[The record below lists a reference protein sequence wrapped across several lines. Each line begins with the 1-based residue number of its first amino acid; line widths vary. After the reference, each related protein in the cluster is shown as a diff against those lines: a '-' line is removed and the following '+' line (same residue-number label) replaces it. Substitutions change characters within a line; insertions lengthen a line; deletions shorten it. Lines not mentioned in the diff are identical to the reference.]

1 MSIFCIFISFLGNNS
16 HYLYVKNIITFLY
29 YYLMSKPIIQEVD
42 SFVRMPNAKNKEFWN
57 NKRIEHLRELALTG
71 RSAYLWE
78 DHSDSFRILDR
89 LAFSNIDPL
98 ESNKNFLSNRDD
110 ISLINEIS
118 SLTTLAYGRIKLSA
132 PLYLGDM
139 SFGALSGIPNIALAR
154 ASDATGVINGTG
166 EGGLH
171 PDVAAC
177 KQITVQWASGRFGV
191 DIDVLKTGQGIVI
204 KVGQG
209 AKPGIGGH
217 LPGSKVTGPISRARR
232 IPVGK
237 DAVSP
242 APHHDIYSIEDL
254 GQRIW
259 ALKEATGKPV
269 FVKVGC
275 TNYVPYIASGI
286 ASMGADGIIID
297 GAGAGTG
304 AAPAVVRDNVGL
316 PIDLAVSWVDRILT
330 QQNLR
335 QGFSV
340 IAAGTVSNAEDTAK
354 LLALGADCVSTGTA
368 TLVGLGCLMVHKCHI
383 GFCPAL
389 LTNKLVDDP
398 TKVLSLDKSVEWTS
412 NLIYGWIEEFKWI
425 LKELNLKS
433 ASELVGRRD
442 LLRGHNMNDETG
454 AVLGVKIDN
463 SEKTLIG
470 KSPSQSFVQD
480 DNYWTSILQSE
491 LRELSG
497 SAGRSPGE
505 AVITSMG
512 SISAPF
518 VDTPRSVCDWLR
530 VDGAQ
535 VTRPSI
541 DPYREEI
548 ETCSY
553 LASGQIRLSSPMFF
567 GRLFEKGIIRDIFSE
582 VAYSLGLLFDSQ
594 NLSLQNNTF
603 NSSLIIDHSEFIS
616 NPRSNISAITIN
628 YDEVDS
634 LEQLIDKNIP
644 VFIRLP
650 SKEKTIESIKSI
662 LNYNISGFIIDW
674 DMNNDKTTIDLAII
688 TSEIDKLLRN
698 TQIDNTPARSK
709 LNLLVEGSRVRG
721 AADIFKL
728 IGLGADAVGI
738 SKSALISLNYDPN
751 KNDKFDRDKAREKL
765 EYFILGLQKEL
776 KLLAGAAGISS
787 IQNSLTGNRELF
799 RSLDLDPEIRQRL
812 DIKPGGAP

>member
-1 MSIFCIFISFLGNNS
+1 
-16 HYLYVKNIITFLY
+16 
-29 YYLMSKPIIQEVD
+29 MSKPIQEVE
-42 SFVRMPNAKNKEFWN
+42 SFVKMPKPKQKEFWDAR
-57 NKRIEHLRELALTG
+57 RIEHLRELALTG
-71 RSAYLWE
+71 KAAYLWE
-78 DHSDSFRILDR
+78 NHSDSSRVLDR
-89 LAFSNIDPL
+89 LAFSDIDPL
-98 ESNKNFLSNRDD
+98 KSNENFKEIRDNS
-110 ISLINEIS
+110 SLIENIDTS
-118 SLTTLAYGRIKLSA
+118 TKLAFGRIGISA

-177 KQITVQWASGRFGV
+177 KNITVQWASGRFGV
-191 DIDVLKTGQGIVI
+191 DLDVLKTGQGIVI

-232 IPVGK
+232 IPIGK

-269 FVKVGC
+269 FVKIGC
-275 TNYVPYIASGI
+275 TNYVPYIASGV

-297 GAGAGTG
+297 GSGAGTG
-304 AAPAVVRDNVGL
+304 AAPSVVRDNVGL
-316 PIDLAVSWVDRILT
+316 PIDLVVSWVDRILT

-335 QGFSV
+335 NGFSV
-340 IAAGTVSNAEDTAK
+340 IAAGAVSNAEDTAK

-412 NLIYGWIEEFKWI
+412 KMIFGWIEEFKWI
-425 LKELNLKS
+425 LRELNLNS

-442 LLRGHNMNDETG
+442 LLRGYDMYEET
-454 AVLGVKIDN
+454 ADILGVELDHSSKSLVGPKPVQKHV
-463 SEKTLIG
+463 SE
-470 KSPSQSFVQD
+470 D
-480 DNYWTSILQSE
+480 EYWTPILQGE

-497 SAGRSPGE
+497 SAGRNPGE

-512 SISAPF
+512 TISAPF
-518 VDTPRSVCDWLR
+518 VDQPRSVCDWIR
-530 VDGAQ
+530 CDGAQ

-548 ETCSY
+548 ETSTY
-553 LASGQIRLSSPMFF
+553 LAHGDVRLSNPIYL
-567 GRLFEKGIIRDIFSE
+567 GRLHEEGSIEKIFYE
-582 VAYSLGLLFDSQ
+582 VASSMGLLYNSKKLLEESNQ
-594 NLSLQNNTF
+594 SM
-603 NSSLIIDHSEFIS
+603 NSSLLIPHSEFLNKDNSGIKC
-616 NPRSNISAITIN
+616 ITIN
-628 YDEVDS
+628 YTELDQIKNLSENNVHIMVRFPS
-634 LEQLIDKNIP
+634 NEETIKLIPSVIEQNITG
-644 VFIRLP
+644 I
-650 SKEKTIESIKSI
+650 
-662 LNYNISGFIIDW
+662 IIDW
-674 DMNNDKTTIDLAII
+674 DFENNQNKIDLAIC
-688 TSEIDKLLRN
+688 TSEVDNILRN
-698 TQIDNTPARSK
+698 TRIKTTIARNEI
-709 LNLLVEGSRVRG
+709 NLLVEGSRVRG

-738 SKSALISLNYDPN
+738 SKSALLSINYDP
-751 KNDKFDRDKAREKL
+751 KKFRNDSNESNFDQDKTREKL
-765 EYFILGLQKEL
+765 EYTILALQKEI

-787 IQNSLTGNRELF
+787 IQNSLLGNRELF
-799 RSLDLDPEIRQRL
+799 RSVDLDPEIRKRL
-812 DIKPGGAP
+812 GIKPGGAP

>member
-1 MSIFCIFISFLGNNS
+1 VSIKS
-16 HYLYVKNIITFLY
+16 V
-29 YYLMSKPIIQEVD
+29 QEV
-42 SFVRMPNAKNKEFWN
+42 STFVRMPKPKQKEFWDN
-57 NKRIEHLRELALTG
+57 RRIEHLRELATTG
-71 RSAYLWE
+71 KAAYLWE
-78 DHSDSFRILDR
+78 NHSDSSRILDR
-89 LAFSNIDPL
+89 LAFSAIDPQKSNDEFKKIHNDSSLIKNID
-98 ESNKNFLSNRDD
+98 
-110 ISLINEIS
+110 
-118 SLTTLAYGRIKLSA
+118 TTTKLAYGRIGLSA

-177 KQITVQWASGRFGV
+177 KNITVQWASGRFGV

-204 KVGQG
+204 KIGQG

-232 IPVGK
+232 IPIGK

-269 FVKVGC
+269 FVKIGC
-275 TNYVPYIASGI
+275 TNYVPYIASGV
-286 ASMGADGIIID
+286 AAMGADGIIID

-304 AAPAVVRDNVGL
+304 AAPSVIRDNVGL
-316 PIDLAVSWVDRILT
+316 PIDLVVSWVDRILKK
-330 QQNLR
+330 QNLR
-335 QGFSV
+335 NGFSV
-340 IAAGTVSNAEDTAK
+340 IAAGGVSNAEDTAK

-412 NLIYGWIEEFKWI
+412 KMIFGWIEEFKWI
-425 LKELNLKS
+425 LRELNLNS

-442 LLRGHNMNDETG
+442 LLRGYNMHEET
-454 AVLGVKIDN
+454 ADILGVELDHSSKSLVGPQPIQKHT
-463 SEKTLIG
+463 SE
-470 KSPSQSFVQD
+470 D
-480 DNYWTSILQSE
+480 EYWTPILQGE

-497 SAGRSPGE
+497 SAGRNPGE

-512 SISAPF
+512 TITAPF
-518 VDTPRSVCDWLR
+518 VDQPRSVCDWIR
-530 VDGAQ
+530 SDGAQ

-548 ETCSY
+548 ETSTY
-553 LASGQIRLSSPMFF
+553 LANGDIRLSNPIYL
-567 GRLFEKGIIRDIFSE
+567 GRLNEEGSIQNIFSE
-582 VAYSLGLLFDSQ
+582 VSSSMGLLFNSQ
-594 NLSLQNNTF
+594 KLIDESKTSL
-603 NSSLIIDHSEFIS
+603 NSSLLIPYSEFLHNNKS
-616 NPRSNISAITIN
+616 GVRCITIDYN
-628 YDEVDS
+628 EIDKIEKLSGYDVHIMVRFPS
-634 LEQLIDKNIP
+634 NEQTIKSISSIIDKNI
-644 VFIRLP
+644 
-650 SKEKTIESIKSI
+650 
-662 LNYNISGFIIDW
+662 SGIIVDW
-674 DMNNDKTTIDLAII
+674 DLDINNDTLDLAIC
-688 TSEIDKLLRN
+688 TSEVDNILRN
-698 TQIDNTPARSK
+698 TPLKTSIARNK
-709 LNLLVEGSRVRG
+709 INLLVEGSRIRG
-721 AADIFKL
+721 SADIFKL

-738 SKSALISLNYDPN
+738 SKAALLSINYDP
-751 KNDKFDRDKAREKL
+751 KKFRNDSNESNFDQDKTREKL
-765 EYFILGLQKEL
+765 EYTILALQKEI

-787 IQNSLTGNRELF
+787 TQNSLLGNRELF
-799 RSLDLDPEIRQRL
+799 RSVDLDPVIRKRL
-812 DIKPGGAP
+812 GIKAGGAP

>member
-1 MSIFCIFISFLGNNS
+1 MSIKS
-16 HYLYVKNIITFLY
+16 V
-29 YYLMSKPIIQEVD
+29 QEV
-42 SFVRMPNAKNKEFWN
+42 STFVRMPKPKQKEFWDN
-57 NKRIEHLRELALTG
+57 RRIEHLRELATTG
-71 RSAYLWE
+71 KAAYLWE
-78 DHSDSFRILDR
+78 NHSDSSRILDR
-89 LAFSNIDPL
+89 LAFSAIDPQKSNDEFKKIHNDSSLIKNID
-98 ESNKNFLSNRDD
+98 
-110 ISLINEIS
+110 
-118 SLTTLAYGRIKLSA
+118 TTTKLAYGRIGLSA

-177 KQITVQWASGRFGV
+177 KNITVQWASGRFGV

-204 KVGQG
+204 KIGQG

-232 IPVGK
+232 IPIGK

-269 FVKVGC
+269 FVKIGC
-275 TNYVPYIASGI
+275 TNYVPYIASGV
-286 ASMGADGIIID
+286 AAMGADGIIID

-304 AAPAVVRDNVGL
+304 AAPSVIRDNVGL
-316 PIDLAVSWVDRILT
+316 PIDLVVSWVDRILKK
-330 QQNLR
+330 QNLR
-335 QGFSV
+335 NGFSV
-340 IAAGTVSNAEDTAK
+340 IAAGGVSNAEDTAK

-412 NLIYGWIEEFKWI
+412 KMIFGWIEEFKWI
-425 LKELNLKS
+425 LRELNLNS

-442 LLRGHNMNDETG
+442 LLRGYNMHEET
-454 AVLGVKIDN
+454 ADILGVELDHSSKSLVGPQPIQKHI
-463 SEKTLIG
+463 SE
-470 KSPSQSFVQD
+470 D
-480 DNYWTSILQSE
+480 EYWTPILQGE

-497 SAGRSPGE
+497 SAGRNPGE

-512 SISAPF
+512 TITAPF
-518 VDTPRSVCDWLR
+518 VDQPRSVCDWIR
-530 VDGAQ
+530 SDGAQ

-548 ETCSY
+548 ETSTY
-553 LASGQIRLSSPMFF
+553 LANGDIRLSNPIYL
-567 GRLFEKGIIRDIFSE
+567 GRLNEEGSIQNIFSE
-582 VAYSLGLLFDSQ
+582 VSSSMGLLFNSQ
-594 NLSLQNNTF
+594 KLIDESKTSL
-603 NSSLIIDHSEFIS
+603 NSSLLIPYSEFLHNNKS
-616 NPRSNISAITIN
+616 GVRCITIDYN
-628 YDEVDS
+628 EIDKIEKLSGYDVHIMVRFPS
-634 LEQLIDKNIP
+634 NEQTIKSISSIIDKNI
-644 VFIRLP
+644 
-650 SKEKTIESIKSI
+650 
-662 LNYNISGFIIDW
+662 SGIIVDW
-674 DMNNDKTTIDLAII
+674 DLDRNNDTLDLAIC
-688 TSEIDKLLRN
+688 TSEVDNILRN
-698 TQIDNTPARSK
+698 TPLKTSIARNK
-709 LNLLVEGSRVRG
+709 INLLVEGSRIRG
-721 AADIFKL
+721 SADIFKL

-738 SKSALISLNYDPN
+738 SKAALLSINYDP
-751 KNDKFDRDKAREKL
+751 KKFRNDSNESNFDQDKTREKL
-765 EYFILGLQKEL
+765 EYTILALQKEI

-787 IQNSLTGNRELF
+787 TQNSLLGNRELF
-799 RSLDLDPEIRQRL
+799 RSVDLDPVIRKRL
-812 DIKPGGAP
+812 GIKAGGAP

>member
-1 MSIFCIFISFLGNNS
+1 
-16 HYLYVKNIITFLY
+16 
-29 YYLMSKPIIQEVD
+29 MSKPIQEVE
-42 SFVRMPNAKNKEFWN
+42 SFVKMPKPKQKEFWDAR
-57 NKRIEHLRELALTG
+57 RIEHLRELALTG
-71 RSAYLWE
+71 KAAYLWE
-78 DHSDSFRILDR
+78 NHSDSSRVLDR
-89 LAFSNIDPL
+89 LAFSDIDPL
-98 ESNKNFLSNRDD
+98 KSNENFKEIRDNS
-110 ISLINEIS
+110 SLIENIDTS
-118 SLTTLAYGRIKLSA
+118 TKLAFGRIGISA

-177 KQITVQWASGRFGV
+177 KNITVQWASGRFGV
-191 DIDVLKTGQGIVI
+191 DLDVLKTGQGIVI

-232 IPVGK
+232 IPIGK

-269 FVKVGC
+269 FVKIGC
-275 TNYVPYIASGI
+275 TNYVPYIASGV

-297 GAGAGTG
+297 GSGAGTG
-304 AAPAVVRDNVGL
+304 AAPSVVRDNVGL
-316 PIDLAVSWVDRILT
+316 PIDLVVSWVDRILT

-335 QGFSV
+335 NGFSV
-340 IAAGTVSNAEDTAK
+340 IAAGAVSNAEDTAK

-412 NLIYGWIEEFKWI
+412 KMIFGWIEEFKWI
-425 LKELNLKS
+425 LRELNLNS

-442 LLRGHNMNDETG
+442 LLRGYDMYEET
-454 AVLGVKIDN
+454 ADILGVELDHSSKSLVGPKPVQKHV
-463 SEKTLIG
+463 SE
-470 KSPSQSFVQD
+470 D
-480 DNYWTSILQSE
+480 EYWTPILQGE

-497 SAGRSPGE
+497 SAGRNPGE

-512 SISAPF
+512 TISAPF
-518 VDTPRSVCDWLR
+518 VDQPRSVCDWIR
-530 VDGAQ
+530 CDGAQ

-548 ETCSY
+548 ETSTY
-553 LASGQIRLSSPMFF
+553 LAHGDVRLSNPIYL
-567 GRLFEKGIIRDIFSE
+567 GRLHEEGSIEKIFYE
-582 VAYSLGLLFDSQ
+582 VASSMGLLYNSKKLLEESNQ
-594 NLSLQNNTF
+594 SM
-603 NSSLIIDHSEFIS
+603 NSSLLIPHSEFLNKDNSGIKC
-616 NPRSNISAITIN
+616 ITIN
-628 YDEVDS
+628 YTELDQIKNLSENNVHIMVRFPS
-634 LEQLIDKNIP
+634 NEETIKLIPSVIEQNITG
-644 VFIRLP
+644 I
-650 SKEKTIESIKSI
+650 
-662 LNYNISGFIIDW
+662 IIDW
-674 DMNNDKTTIDLAII
+674 DFENNQNKIDLAIC
-688 TSEIDKLLRN
+688 TSKVDNILRN
-698 TQIDNTPARSK
+698 PRIKTTIARNEI
-709 LNLLVEGSRVRG
+709 NLLVEGSRVRG

-738 SKSALISLNYDPN
+738 SKSALLSINYDP
-751 KNDKFDRDKAREKL
+751 KKFRNDSNESNFDQDKTREKL
-765 EYFILGLQKEL
+765 EYTILALQKEI

-787 IQNSLTGNRELF
+787 IQNSLLGNRELF
-799 RSLDLDPEIRQRL
+799 RSVDLDPEIRKRL
-812 DIKPGGAP
+812 GIKPGGAP

>member
-1 MSIFCIFISFLGNNS
+1 MSIKS
-16 HYLYVKNIITFLY
+16 V
-29 YYLMSKPIIQEVD
+29 QEV
-42 SFVRMPNAKNKEFWN
+42 STFVRMPKPKQKEFWDN
-57 NKRIEHLRELALTG
+57 RRIEHLRELATTG
-71 RSAYLWE
+71 KAAYLWE
-78 DHSDSFRILDR
+78 NHSDSSRILDR
-89 LAFSNIDPL
+89 LAFSAIDPQKSNDEFKKIHNDSSLIKNID
-98 ESNKNFLSNRDD
+98 
-110 ISLINEIS
+110 
-118 SLTTLAYGRIKLSA
+118 TTTKLAYGRIGLSA

-177 KQITVQWASGRFGV
+177 KNITVQWASGRFGV

-204 KVGQG
+204 KIGQG

-232 IPVGK
+232 IPIGK

-269 FVKVGC
+269 FVKIGC
-275 TNYVPYIASGI
+275 TNYVPYIASGV
-286 ASMGADGIIID
+286 AAMGADGIIID

-304 AAPAVVRDNVGL
+304 AAPSVIRDNVGL
-316 PIDLAVSWVDRILT
+316 PIDLVVSWVDRILKK
-330 QQNLR
+330 QNLR
-335 QGFSV
+335 NGFSV
-340 IAAGTVSNAEDTAK
+340 IAAGGVSNAEDTAK

-412 NLIYGWIEEFKWI
+412 KMIFGWIEEFKWI
-425 LKELNLKS
+425 LRELNLNS

-442 LLRGHNMNDETG
+442 LLRGYNMHEET
-454 AVLGVKIDN
+454 ADILGVELDHSSKSLVGPQPIQKHT
-463 SEKTLIG
+463 SE
-470 KSPSQSFVQD
+470 D
-480 DNYWTSILQSE
+480 EYWTPILQGE

-497 SAGRSPGE
+497 SAGRNPGE

-512 SISAPF
+512 TITAPF
-518 VDTPRSVCDWLR
+518 VDQPRSVCDWIR
-530 VDGAQ
+530 SDGAQ

-548 ETCSY
+548 ETSTY
-553 LASGQIRLSSPMFF
+553 LANGDIRLSNPIYL
-567 GRLFEKGIIRDIFSE
+567 GRLNEEGSIQNIFSE
-582 VAYSLGLLFDSQ
+582 VSSSMGLLFNSQ
-594 NLSLQNNTF
+594 KLIDESKTSL
-603 NSSLIIDHSEFIS
+603 NSSLLIPYSEFLHNNKS
-616 NPRSNISAITIN
+616 GVRCITIDYN
-628 YDEVDS
+628 EIDKIEKLSGHDVHIMVRFPS
-634 LEQLIDKNIP
+634 NEQTIKSISSIIDKNI
-644 VFIRLP
+644 
-650 SKEKTIESIKSI
+650 
-662 LNYNISGFIIDW
+662 SGIIVDW
-674 DMNNDKTTIDLAII
+674 DLDINNDTLDLAIC
-688 TSEIDKLLRN
+688 TSEVDNILRN
-698 TQIDNTPARSK
+698 TPLKTSIARNK
-709 LNLLVEGSRVRG
+709 INLLVEGSRIRG

-738 SKSALISLNYDPN
+738 SKAALLSINYDP
-751 KNDKFDRDKAREKL
+751 KKFRNDSNESNFDQDKTREKL
-765 EYFILGLQKEL
+765 EYTILALQKEI

-787 IQNSLTGNRELF
+787 TQNSLLGNRELF
-799 RSLDLDPEIRQRL
+799 RSVDLDPVIRKRL
-812 DIKPGGAP
+812 GIKAGGAP

>member
-1 MSIFCIFISFLGNNS
+1 MSTKS
-16 HYLYVKNIITFLY
+16 V
-29 YYLMSKPIIQEVD
+29 QEV
-42 SFVRMPNAKNKEFWN
+42 STFVRMPKPKQKEFWDAR
-57 NKRIEHLRELALTG
+57 RIEHLRELALTG
-71 RSAYLWE
+71 KAAYLWE
-78 DHSDSFRILDR
+78 DHSESSRVLDR
-89 LAFSNIDPL
+89 LAFSDIDPAKSNENFKQIRNNPSLIENIDTRI
-98 ESNKNFLSNRDD
+98 K
-110 ISLINEIS
+110 
-118 SLTTLAYGRIKLSA
+118 LAYGRIGIAA

-177 KQITVQWASGRFGV
+177 KNITVQWASGRFGV

-204 KVGQG
+204 KIGQG

-232 IPVGK
+232 IPIGK

-269 FVKVGC
+269 FVKIGC
-275 TNYVPYIASGI
+275 TNYVPYIASGV

-297 GAGAGTG
+297 GSGAGTG
-304 AAPAVVRDNVGL
+304 AAPSVIRDNVGL
-316 PIDLAVSWVDRILT
+316 PIDLVVSWVDRILT
-330 QQNLR
+330 KQNLR
-335 QGFSV
+335 NGFSV

-412 NLIYGWIEEFKWI
+412 KMIFGWIEEFKWI
-425 LKELNLKS
+425 LRELNLNS

-442 LLRGHNMNDETG
+442 LLRGYNMHEETADILGIELDHSSKSLVGPQPMQKQIPEDE
-454 AVLGVKIDN
+454 
-463 SEKTLIG
+463 
-470 KSPSQSFVQD
+470 
-480 DNYWTSILQSE
+480 YWTPILQGE

-497 SAGRSPGE
+497 SAGRNPGE
-505 AVITSMG
+505 AVIASMG
-512 SISAPF
+512 TITAPF
-518 VDTPRSVCDWLR
+518 VAQPRSVCDWIR
-530 VDGAQ
+530 SDGAQ

-548 ETCSY
+548 ETSTY
-553 LASGQIRLSSPMFF
+553 LANGDIRLSNPIYL
-567 GRLFEKGIIRDIFSE
+567 GRLNEEGSIQNIFSE
-582 VAYSLGLLFDSQ
+582 VSSSMGLLYNSQ
-594 NLSLQNNTF
+594 KLIDASKTSL
-603 NSSLIIDHSEFIS
+603 NSSLLIPYSEFLNNDKSGVKCITVDYNEIDKIEKLSEYDVHIMVRFPSNEQTITSIS
-616 NPRSNISAITIN
+616 SI
-628 YDEVDS
+628 
-634 LEQLIDKNIP
+634 IDKNI
-644 VFIRLP
+644 
-650 SKEKTIESIKSI
+650 
-662 LNYNISGFIIDW
+662 SGIIIDW
-674 DMNNDKTTIDLAII
+674 DLDKNNDTLDLAIC
-688 TSEIDKLLRN
+688 TSEVDNILRS
-698 TQIDNTPARSK
+698 IPFKSSIARNK
-709 LNLLVEGSRVRG
+709 INLLVEGSRIRG

-728 IGLGADAVGI
+728 IGLGADAAGI
-738 SKSALISLNYDPN
+738 SKAALLSINYDP
-751 KNDKFDRDKAREKL
+751 KKFRNDSNESNFDQDKTREKL
-765 EYFILGLQKEL
+765 EYTILALQKEI

-787 IQNSLTGNRELF
+787 TQNSLLGNRELF
-799 RSLDLDPEIRQRL
+799 RSVDLDPLIRKRL
-812 DIKPGGAP
+812 GIKAGGAP

>member
-1 MSIFCIFISFLGNNS
+1 MSIKS
-16 HYLYVKNIITFLY
+16 V
-29 YYLMSKPIIQEVD
+29 QEV
-42 SFVRMPNAKNKEFWN
+42 STFVRMPKPKQKEFWDN
-57 NKRIEHLRELALTG
+57 RRIEHLRELATTG
-71 RSAYLWE
+71 KAAYLWE
-78 DHSDSFRILDR
+78 NHSDSSRILDR
-89 LAFSNIDPL
+89 LAFSAIDPQKSNDEFKKIHNDSSLIKNID
-98 ESNKNFLSNRDD
+98 
-110 ISLINEIS
+110 
-118 SLTTLAYGRIKLSA
+118 TTTKLAYGRIGLSA

-177 KQITVQWASGRFGV
+177 KNITVQWASGRFGV
-191 DIDVLKTGQGIVI
+191 DIDVLKTGRGIVI
-204 KVGQG
+204 KIGQG

-232 IPVGK
+232 IPIGK

-269 FVKVGC
+269 FVKIGC
-275 TNYVPYIASGI
+275 TNYVPYIASGV
-286 ASMGADGIIID
+286 AAMGADGIIID

-304 AAPAVVRDNVGL
+304 AAPSVIRDNVGL
-316 PIDLAVSWVDRILT
+316 PIDLVVSWVDRILKK
-330 QQNLR
+330 QNLR
-335 QGFSV
+335 NGFSV
-340 IAAGTVSNAEDTAK
+340 IAAGGVSNAEDTAK

-412 NLIYGWIEEFKWI
+412 KMIFGWIEEFKWI
-425 LKELNLKS
+425 LRELNLNS

-442 LLRGHNMNDETG
+442 LLRGYNMHEET
-454 AVLGVKIDN
+454 ADILGVELDHSSKSLVGPQPIQKHT
-463 SEKTLIG
+463 SE
-470 KSPSQSFVQD
+470 D
-480 DNYWTSILQSE
+480 EYWTPILQGE

-497 SAGRSPGE
+497 SAGRNPGE

-512 SISAPF
+512 TITAPF
-518 VDTPRSVCDWLR
+518 VDQPRSVCDWIR
-530 VDGAQ
+530 SDGAQ

-548 ETCSY
+548 ETSTY
-553 LASGQIRLSSPMFF
+553 LANGDIRLSNPIYL
-567 GRLFEKGIIRDIFSE
+567 GRLNEEGSIQNIFSE
-582 VAYSLGLLFDSQ
+582 VSSSMGLLFNSQ
-594 NLSLQNNTF
+594 KLIDESKTSL
-603 NSSLIIDHSEFIS
+603 NSSLLIPYSEFLHNNKS
-616 NPRSNISAITIN
+616 GVRCITIDYN
-628 YDEVDS
+628 EIDKIEKLSGYDVHIMVRFPS
-634 LEQLIDKNIP
+634 NEQTIKSISSIIDKNI
-644 VFIRLP
+644 
-650 SKEKTIESIKSI
+650 
-662 LNYNISGFIIDW
+662 SGIIVDW
-674 DMNNDKTTIDLAII
+674 DLDINNDTLDLAIC
-688 TSEIDKLLRN
+688 TSEVDNILRN
-698 TQIDNTPARSK
+698 TPLKTSIARNK
-709 LNLLVEGSRVRG
+709 INLLVEGSRIRG

-738 SKSALISLNYDPN
+738 SKAALLSINYDP
-751 KNDKFDRDKAREKL
+751 KKFRNDSNESNFDQDKTREKL
-765 EYFILGLQKEL
+765 EYTILALQKEI

-787 IQNSLTGNRELF
+787 TQNSLLGNRELF
-799 RSLDLDPEIRQRL
+799 RSVDLDPVIRKRL
-812 DIKPGGAP
+812 GIKAGGAP